1 MKKSVL
7 IMFHLLFWIF
17 TSLMVMLVFQI
28 LEAGI
33 AMLKIG
39 APVKINTIALNFV
52 PLIIVLPIGACIF
65 YTSYFSFKFF
75 IKRPVRFVWVVLAYI
90 LYILAFSLPGYFAA
104 KASHVSIDHLRGFFA
119 IALIVSPILYFNVF
133 GFLFQAFMEWI
144 GDRKIKA
151 ELEKDKLINQ
161 LELLTSKINPH
172 FLFNT
177 INNIDVLI
185 EKDAVKASVYLN
197 KLSDI
202 LRFMLYEIKTE
213 KIPLEKELSYIEKYI
228 DLQKIRT
235 SNTNNINYSVKGEIK
250 DLMIEPMLFIPFIEN
265 AFKHS
270 ESIKATTILEVNF
283 FIEKERITF
292 ECLNTYG
299 ATSLIKTESGIGN
312 ALIEKRLSLLY
323 PNKHS
328 LQIND
333 KDGTYKVKLVLNEN

>member
-1 MKKSVL
+1 MKRSVL

-65 YTSYFSFKFF
+65 YASYFSFKFF

-90 LYILAFSLPGYFAA
+90 LYILAFSLPVYFAA
-104 KASHVSIDHLRGFFA
+104 KAGHVHIDHLRGFFA
-119 IALIVSPILYFNVF
+119 IALIVSPVLYFNVF
-133 GFLFQAFMEWI
+133 GFLFQTFIEWI
-144 GDRKIKA
+144 SDRKIKA
-151 ELEKDKLINQ
+151 ELEKDKLISQ

-185 EKDAVKASVYLN
+185 EKDAVMASLYLN

-202 LRFMLYEIKTE
+202 LRFMLYETKTD
-213 KIPLEKELSYIEKYI
+213 KISLEKELAYIEKYI

-235 SNTNNINYSVKGEIK
+235 SNANKINYSVKGEVK

-283 FIEKERITF
+283 VIEKGKITF

-299 ATSLIKTESGIGN
+299 ATSLIKTENGIGN
-312 ALIEKRLSLLY
+312 VLIEKRLSLLY